1 LWRLASAAGS
11 VGARQ
16 RQEQLTDKLLGVV
29 AEAHPTEIDLQL
41 FTRLAVGHRHRR
53 RMTPVA
59 QLLRK
64 EPVQRCGMAAL
75 RRDGPST

>member
-1 LWRLASAAGS
+1 
-11 VGARQ
+11 
-16 RQEQLTDKLLGVV
+16 VV